1 EEFVA
6 HTPNVNCL
14 ALGHKSGRVLVTG
27 GDDKKVNLWAVGKQN
42 CIMSSRLN
50 TMICR
55 TNLNLY
61 LFLLSGHTTPIECV
75 RFGQTEDLVCAGSQT
90 GALKI
95 WDLEH
100 AKLARTLTG
109 HKSGIRCMDFH
120 PYGELLASGSLDTA
134 IKLWDIRRKGCIFTY
149 KGHNRTVNSLKFS
162 PDGQWIASAGE
173 EGMVKL
179 WDLKAGRQLREFSE
193 HRGPATTVEFHPHE
207 FLLASGSADRTVHFW
222 DLESFQLVSSTEQS
236 HSSAIRCLYFSQGGE
251 CLFAGSHDVLKVY
264 GWEPGRTLDTIPTN
278 WGKVQDIAIAQNQL
292 IGASLH
298 TANVVLYICDL
309 KKIAPLGGISAVSSP
324 FSHGNSLRKSFSKER
339 PISLKKHTLDVR
351 TIEEADKSGTDPEDE
366 VTYADIPNVTDY
378 RDVFQPSRALSRT
391 PPPETLEAF
400 QEPHD
405 IDPAQPQILQN
416 LSTSMSN
423 LSTIEREEMPS
434 MPSPSSPPPPAPTLS
449 LMKPVPV
456 RVQPIKSSM
465 PVQRNSI
472 MSTSQIRANL
482 QANNGLN
489 QRASKNFAS
498 IPPLRQNITPFPG
511 KRMSINE
518 QTVSAPSHP
527 LGPQRSNST
536 LTPRVAPM
544 AAVIPVMDDGK
555 LKNRVPSPDSPKH
568 CLKRQSSR
576 DGEQGYES
584 DYPVQINNIRHSPS
598 DPALN
603 RPNTAQSRSTS
614 LNRTFATSTVLS
626 ARNASTNTSSST
638 RKLPN
643 KAQVPPNPK
652 VDVLPQIPKSILSQI
667 RKVTDKEEVVPMS
680 ADKPYGL
687 DVENFLP
694 HSYTSPTVLDYPQ
707 GVLTEMSEAEVQN
720 SMSRSHDSM
729 MAVLKSRH
737 RSLQIIYSLWQN
749 KDLKA
754 AVDSAVAMNDLAVIV
769 DLLSILTLKPTG
781 ARTLY
786 RPSIRKQE
794 RAESN
799 QCCETGFHSHSTI
812 VLILNVRTIR
822 RQTSCKLHNIASC
835 LYITI
840 ACSALRLILRN
851 FASVIKSNV
860 EAPLHTIGVDVSR
873 EERYHKCLSCH
884 EKLLAIRAIL
894 LKKQSTPGKLGASF
908 RELAVLIRSLE

>member
-1 EEFVA
+1 MASSTRRSWKLQEFVA

-42 CIMSSRLN
+42 CIMS
-50 TMICR
+50 
-55 TNLNLY
+55 
-61 LFLLSGHTTPIECV
+61 LSGHTTPIECV

-236 HSSAIRCLYFSQGGE
+236 SSAIRCLYFSQGGE
-251 CLFAGSHDVLKVY
+251 CLFVGSHDVLKVY
-264 GWEPGRTLDTIPTN
+264 GWEPSRTLDTIPTG

-292 IGASLH
+292 IGASFH
-298 TANVVLYICDL
+298 TANVTLYVCDL
-309 KKIAPLGGISAVSSP
+309 KKVAPLGGISAVSSP
-324 FSHGNSLRKSFSKER
+324 FSHGNSLRKSFSRER
-339 PISLKKHTLDVR
+339 PIGLKKHTLDVR

-366 VTYADIPNVTDY
+366 ATYADIPSVTEY
-378 RDVFQPSRALSRT
+378 RDIFQPSRALSRT
-391 PPPETLEAF
+391 PPPEFSEAS

-405 IDPAQPQILQN
+405 IDPTQPQILQN

-423 LSTIEREEMPS
+423 LSIIECEEVPPVS
-434 MPSPSSPPPPAPTLS
+434 LPSSPPPPAPTLS

-456 RVQPIKSSM
+456 PVRVQPIKSS
-465 PVQRNSI
+465 PPIQRNPI
-472 MSTSQIRANL
+472 TSTSQIRANL
-482 QANNGLN
+482 QANNSLN

-498 IPPLRQNITPFPG
+498 IPPLRQNITPLPG
-511 KRMSINE
+511 KRVNTTD
-518 QTVSAPSHP
+518 QAVPAPP

-555 LKNRVPSPDSPKH
+555 LKNRVPSPDSPKYY
-568 CLKRQSSR
+568 LKRQSSR
-576 DGEQGYES
+576 DGEQQGYES

-614 LNRTFATSTVLS
+614 LNRNFTTSTMLS
-626 ARNASTNTSSST
+626 ARTVSTTTSLST
-638 RKLPN
+638 RKPPN
-643 KAQVPPNPK
+643 KAQIPPNPK
-652 VDVLPQIPKSILSQI
+652 VDVRVSQI
-667 RKVTDKEEVVPMS
+667 RNNVEEMDKEELVPMS

-694 HSYTSPTVLDYPQ
+694 HSYTGSTSLGYSQ
-707 GVLTEMSEAEVQN
+707 MGVLTEMSEAEVLN
-720 SMSRSHDSM
+720 SMMRSHDSM

-737 RSLQIIYSLWQN
+737 RSLQIIYSLWHN

-754 AVDSAVAMNDLAVIV
+754 AMESAVAMNDLAIIV
-769 DLLSILTLKPTG
+769 DLLGILTLKPTMWN
-781 ARTLY
+781 LDLC
-786 RPSIRKQE
+786 
-794 RAESN
+794 N
-799 QCCETGFHSHSTI
+799 
-812 VLILNVRTIR
+812 
-822 RQTSCKLHNIASC
+822 C
-835 LYITI
+835 LLGPISDLLQSKYEMYITV

-851 FASVIKSNV
+851 FAPVIKSNV

-873 EERYHKCLSCH
+873 EERYHKCLSCY
-884 EKLLAIRAIL
+884 EKLSAIRAIL
-894 LKKQSTPGKLGASF
+894 LKKQSTSGKLGASF
-908 RELAVLIRSLE
+908 RELAVLIRNLE

>member
-1 EEFVA
+1 MASSTRRSWKLQEFVA

-42 CIMSSRLN
+42 CIMS
-50 TMICR
+50 
-55 TNLNLY
+55 
-61 LFLLSGHTTPIECV
+61 LSGHTTPIECV

-149 KGHNRTVNSLKFS
+149 KGHNRIVNSLKFS

-298 TANVVLYICDL
+298 TANVALYICDL

-339 PISLKKHTLDVR
+339 PIGLKKHTLDVR

-366 VTYADIPNVTDY
+366 ATYADIPSVTEY

-391 PPPETLEAF
+391 PPPETPEAF

-423 LSTIEREEMPS
+423 LSTIEREDMPS

-449 LMKPVPV
+449 LAKPVPV
-456 RVQPIKSSM
+456 RVQPIKSSP

-472 MSTSQIRANL
+472 MPTSQIRTNL

-511 KRMSINE
+511 KRMSTTE
-518 QTVSAPSHP
+518 QTMSAPSHP

-614 LNRTFATSTVLS
+614 LNRNFATSTVLS

-638 RKLPN
+638 RKLLN

-652 VDVLPQIPKSILSQI
+652 IDVLPQIPKSILSQI
-667 RKVTDKEEVVPMS
+667 RKVTDKEELVPMS
-680 ADKPYGL
+680 TDKPYGL

-694 HSYTSPTVLDYPQ
+694 HSYTSPAALDYPQ
-707 GVLTEMSEAEVQN
+707 SVLTEMSETEVLN
-720 SMSRSHDSM
+720 SMMRSHDSM

-769 DLLSILTLKPTG
+769 DLLSILTLKPTMWNLDLCNSLLG
-781 ARTLY
+781 PISELFQSRY
-786 RPSIRKQE
+786 E
-794 RAESN
+794 M
-799 QCCETGFHSHSTI
+799 
-812 VLILNVRTIR
+812 
-822 RQTSCKLHNIASC
+822 
-835 LYITI
+835 YITV

-873 EERYHKCLSCH
+873 EERYHKCLSCY
-884 EKLLAIRAIL
+884 EKLSAIRAIL

>member
-1 EEFVA
+1 MASSTRRSWKLQEFVA
-6 HTPNVNCL
+6 HTPNANCL

-42 CIMSSRLN
+42 CIMS
-50 TMICR
+50 
-55 TNLNLY
+55 
-61 LFLLSGHTTPIECV
+61 LSGHTTPIECV

-264 GWEPGRTLDTIPTN
+264 GWEPGRTLDTIPTG
-278 WGKVQDIAIAQNQL
+278 WGKVQDIAVAQNQL

-298 TANVVLYICDL
+298 TASVVLYVCDL

-324 FSHGNSLRKSFSKER
+324 FSHGNSLRKSFSRER
-339 PISLKKHTLDVR
+339 PIGLKKHTLDVR

-366 VTYADIPNVTDY
+366 ATYADIPNVTDY
-378 RDVFQPSRALSRT
+378 RDIFQPSRALSRT
-391 PPPETLEAF
+391 PPPPESFEAF

-423 LSTIEREEMPS
+423 LSTMEREEVPS
-434 MPSPSSPPPPAPTLS
+434 VTSPSSPSPPAPTLS
-449 LMKPVPV
+449 LTKPMPV
-456 RVQPIKSSM
+456 RVQPIKSSP
-465 PVQRNSI
+465 PVQRNSFT
-472 MSTSQIRANL
+472 STSQIRANL

-498 IPPLRQNITPFPG
+498 IPPLRQSITPFPG
-511 KRMSINE
+511 KRAVANE
-518 QTVSAPSHP
+518 QAVPPHP

-568 CLKRQSSR
+568 YLKRQSSR

-598 DPALN
+598 DPVLN

-614 LNRTFATSTVLS
+614 LNRNFATSTALS
-626 ARNASTNTSSST
+626 ARNASTTTSSST

-643 KAQVPPNPK
+643 KAQIPPNPK
-652 VDVLPQIPKSILSQI
+652 VDIRVSQI
-667 RKVTDKEEVVPMS
+667 RTNVEEVEKEELVPMS

-694 HSYTSPTVLDYPQ
+694 HSYTGPTALGYPQ
-707 GVLTEMSEAEVQN
+707 MGVLTEMSEAEVLN
-720 SMSRSHDSM
+720 SMMRSHDSI

-737 RSLQIIYSLWQN
+737 RSLQIIYSLWHN

-754 AVDSAVAMNDLAVIV
+754 AVESAVAMNDLAVIV
-769 DLLSILTLKPTG
+769 DLLGILTLKPTMWNLDLCNSLLG
-781 ARTLY
+781 PISDLFQSKY
-786 RPSIRKQE
+786 E
-794 RAESN
+794 M
-799 QCCETGFHSHSTI
+799 
-812 VLILNVRTIR
+812 
-822 RQTSCKLHNIASC
+822 
-835 LYITI
+835 YITV

-851 FASVIKSNV
+851 FAPVIKSNV

-873 EERYHKCLSCH
+873 EERYHKCLSCY
-884 EKLLAIRAIL
+884 EKLTAIRAIL

>member
-1 EEFVA
+1 M
-6 HTPNVNCL
+6 
-14 ALGHKSGRVLVTG
+14 GHKSGRVLVTG

-42 CIMSSRLN
+42 CIMS
-50 TMICR
+50 
-55 TNLNLY
+55 
-61 LFLLSGHTTPIECV
+61 LSGHTTPIECV

-236 HSSAIRCLYFSQGGE
+236 HSSTIRCLYFSQGGE

-264 GWEPGRTLDTIPTN
+264 GWEPARTLDTIPTG
-278 WGKVQDIAIAQNQL
+278 WGKVQDIAVAQNQL
-292 IGASLH
+292 IGASFH
-298 TANVVLYICDL
+298 TANVVLYVCDL
-309 KKIAPLGGISAVSSP
+309 KKIAPLGGMSAVGSP
-324 FSHGNSLRKSFSKER
+324 FNHGNSLRKSFSRER
-339 PISLKKHTLDVR
+339 PLGLKKHPLDVR

-366 VTYADIPNVTDY
+366 GSFADIPNVTEY
-378 RDVFQPSRALSRT
+378 RDIFQPSRALSRT
-391 PPPETLEAF
+391 PPPESSEAF

-405 IDPAQPQILQN
+405 IDPTQPQILQN

-423 LSTIEREEMPS
+423 LNTMEHNEIPS
-434 MPSPSSPPPPAPTLS
+434 IQSPSSPPSSPPPAS
-449 LMKPVPV
+449 LTKPVPV
-456 RVQPIKSSM
+456 RVQPIKSSP
-465 PVQRNSI
+465 PVQRNMI
-472 MSTSQIRANL
+472 TSTSQIRANL
-482 QANNGLN
+482 QANNGLSN
-489 QRASKNFAS
+489 RTSKTFAS

-511 KRMSINE
+511 KRTGTND
-518 QTVSAPSHP
+518 TVTQSSQP

-568 CLKRQSSR
+568 YLKRQCSR
-576 DGEQGYES
+576 DSAEQGYES
-584 DYPVQINNIRHSPS
+584 DYPVQINSIRHSPS

-603 RPNTAQSRSTS
+603 RPNTTQSRSTS
-614 LNRTFATSTVLS
+614 LNRNFAASTALS
-626 ARNASTNTSSST
+626 ARNASATTSST
-638 RKLPN
+638 RKPN
-643 KAQVPPNPK
+643 KAQIPPNPK
-652 VDVLPQIPKSILSQI
+652 VDIRVSQI
-667 RKVTDKEEVVPMS
+667 RNNIEDTEKEEEELVPMS

-694 HSYTSPTVLDYPQ
+694 HSYTGSTVLGYSQ
-707 GVLTEMSEAEVQN
+707 MGVLTEMSEAEVLN
-720 SMSRSHDSM
+720 SMMRSHDSM

-737 RSLQIIYSLWQN
+737 RSLQIIYSLWHN

-754 AVDSAVAMNDLAVIV
+754 ALESAVAMNDLAVIV
-769 DLLSILTLKPTG
+769 DLLGILTLKPTMWNLDMCNSLLG
-781 ARTLY
+781 PISDLLQSKY
-786 RPSIRKQE
+786 E
-794 RAESN
+794 M
-799 QCCETGFHSHSTI
+799 
-812 VLILNVRTIR
+812 
-822 RQTSCKLHNIASC
+822 
-835 LYITI
+835 YITV

-851 FASVIKSNV
+851 FAPVIKSNV
-860 EAPLHTIGVDVSR
+860 ETPLHTIGVDVSR
-873 EERYHKCLSCH
+873 EERYHKCLSCY
-884 EKLLAIRAIL
+884 EKLSAIRAVL
-894 LKKQSTPGKLGASF
+894 LKKQSTTPGKLSASF
-908 RELAVLIRSLE
+908 RELAVLIRNLE

>member
-1 EEFVA
+1 MASSTRRSWKLQEFAA

-42 CIMSSRLN
+42 CIMS
-50 TMICR
+50 
-55 TNLNLY
+55 
-61 LFLLSGHTTPIECV
+61 LSGHTTPIECV

-179 WDLKAGRQLREFSE
+179 WDLKAGRQLKEFSE

-264 GWEPGRTLDTIPTN
+264 GWEPGRTLDTIPTG
-278 WGKVQDIAIAQNQL
+278 WGKVQDIAVAQNQL

-298 TANVVLYICDL
+298 TANVVLYVCDL

-339 PISLKKHTLDVR
+339 PIGLKKHTLDVR

-366 VTYADIPNVTDY
+366 ATFADIPNVTEY
-378 RDVFQPSRALSRT
+378 RDIFQPSRAY
-391 PPPETLEAF
+391 
-400 QEPHD
+400 
-405 IDPAQPQILQN
+405 PAQPQILQN

-423 LSTIEREEMPS
+423 ISTMEREEVPS
-434 MPSPSSPPPPAPTLS
+434 VLTPSSSPPAPTLS
-449 LMKPVPV
+449 LTKPVPV
-456 RVQPIKSSM
+456 RVQPIKSSP

-472 MSTSQIRANL
+472 TTTSQIRANL
-482 QANNGLN
+482 QAANNSLN
-489 QRASKNFAS
+489 QRTSKNFAS
-498 IPPLRQNITPFPG
+498 IPPLRQSITPFPG
-511 KRMSINE
+511 KRVAVND
-518 QTVSAPSHP
+518 QTVSHP

-555 LKNRVPSPDSPKH
+555 LKTRVPSPDSPKH
-568 CLKRQSSR
+568 YLKRQNSR

-603 RPNTAQSRSTS
+603 RPNTAQTRSTS
-614 LNRTFATSTVLS
+614 LNRNFSTSTALS
-626 ARNASTNTSSST
+626 ARNASTTMSSST

-643 KAQVPPNPK
+643 KAQISPNPK
-652 VDVLPQIPKSILSQI
+652 VDIRVSQI
-667 RKVTDKEEVVPMS
+667 RTNVEDVEKEELVPMS
-680 ADKPYGL
+680 TDKPYGL

-694 HSYTSPTVLDYPQ
+694 HSYTSPAALGYPQ
-707 GVLTEMSEAEVQN
+707 MGVLTEMSEAEVLN
-720 SMSRSHDSM
+720 SMMRNHDSM

-737 RSLQIIYSLWQN
+737 RSLQIIYSLWHN

-769 DLLSILTLKPTG
+769 DLLGILTLKPPMWNLDLCNSLLG
-781 ARTLY
+781 PISDLFQSKY
-786 RPSIRKQE
+786 
-794 RAESN
+794 
-799 QCCETGFHSHSTI
+799 ET
-812 VLILNVRTIR
+812 
-822 RQTSCKLHNIASC
+822 
-835 LYITI
+835 YITV

-851 FASVIKSNV
+851 FAPVIKSNV

-873 EERYHKCLSCH
+873 EERYHKCLSCY
-884 EKLLAIRAIL
+884 EKLSAIRAIL

>member
-1 EEFVA
+1 MASSTRRSWKLQEFVA

-42 CIMSSRLN
+42 CIMS
-50 TMICR
+50 
-55 TNLNLY
+55 
-61 LFLLSGHTTPIECV
+61 LSGHTTPIECV

-236 HSSAIRCLYFSQGGE
+236 SSAIRCLYFSQGGE
-251 CLFAGSHDVLKVY
+251 CLFVGSHDVLKVY
-264 GWEPGRTLDTIPTN
+264 GWEPSRTLDTIPTG

-292 IGASLH
+292 IGASFH
-298 TANVVLYICDL
+298 TANVTLYVCDL
-309 KKIAPLGGISAVSSP
+309 KKVAPLGGISAVSSP
-324 FSHGNSLRKSFSKER
+324 FSHGNSLRKSFSRER
-339 PISLKKHTLDVR
+339 PIGLKKHTLDVR

-366 VTYADIPNVTDY
+366 ATYADIPSVTEY
-378 RDVFQPSRALSRT
+378 RDIFQPSRAYPT
-391 PPPETLEAF
+391 
-400 QEPHD
+400 
-405 IDPAQPQILQN
+405 QPQILQN

-423 LSTIEREEMPS
+423 LSIIECEEVPPVS
-434 MPSPSSPPPPAPTLS
+434 LPSSPPPPAPTLS

-456 RVQPIKSSM
+456 PVRVQPIKSS
-465 PVQRNSI
+465 PPIQRNPI
-472 MSTSQIRANL
+472 TSTSQIRANL
-482 QANNGLN
+482 QANNSLN

-498 IPPLRQNITPFPG
+498 IPPLRQNITPLPG
-511 KRMSINE
+511 KRVNTTD
-518 QTVSAPSHP
+518 QAVPAPP

-555 LKNRVPSPDSPKH
+555 LKNRVPSPDSPKYY
-568 CLKRQSSR
+568 LKRQSSR
-576 DGEQGYES
+576 DGEQQGYES

-614 LNRTFATSTVLS
+614 LNRNFTTSTMLS
-626 ARNASTNTSSST
+626 ARTVSTTTSLST
-638 RKLPN
+638 RKPPN
-643 KAQVPPNPK
+643 KAQIPPNPK
-652 VDVLPQIPKSILSQI
+652 VDVRVSQI
-667 RKVTDKEEVVPMS
+667 RNNVEEMDKEELVPMS

-694 HSYTSPTVLDYPQ
+694 HSYTGSTSLGYSQ
-707 GVLTEMSEAEVQN
+707 MGVLTEMSEAEVLN
-720 SMSRSHDSM
+720 SMMRSHDSM

-737 RSLQIIYSLWQN
+737 RSLQIIYSLWHN

-754 AVDSAVAMNDLAVIV
+754 AMESAVAMNDLAIIV
-769 DLLSILTLKPTG
+769 DLLGILTLKPTMWN
-781 ARTLY
+781 LDLC
-786 RPSIRKQE
+786 
-794 RAESN
+794 N
-799 QCCETGFHSHSTI
+799 
-812 VLILNVRTIR
+812 
-822 RQTSCKLHNIASC
+822 C
-835 LYITI
+835 LLGPISDLLQSKYEMYITV

-851 FASVIKSNV
+851 FAPVIKSNV

-873 EERYHKCLSCH
+873 EERYHKCLSCY
-884 EKLLAIRAIL
+884 EKLSAIRAIL
-894 LKKQSTPGKLGASF
+894 LKKQSTSGKLGASF
-908 RELAVLIRSLE
+908 RELAVLIRNLE

>member
-1 EEFVA
+1 MASSTRRSWKLQEFVA

-42 CIMSSRLN
+42 CIMS
-50 TMICR
+50 
-55 TNLNLY
+55 
-61 LFLLSGHTTPIECV
+61 LSGHTTPIECV

-193 HRGPATTVEFHPHE
+193 HRGSATTVEFHPHE
-207 FLLASGSADRTVHFW
+207 FLLASGSTDKTVHFW

-264 GWEPGRTLDTIPTN
+264 GWEPGRTLDTIPTG
-278 WGKVQDIAIAQNQL
+278 WGKVQDIAVAQNQL

-298 TANVVLYICDL
+298 TANVVLYVCDL

-324 FSHGNSLRKSFSKER
+324 FSHGNSLRKSFSRER
-339 PISLKKHTLDVR
+339 PIGLKKHTLDVR

-366 VTYADIPNVTDY
+366 ATYADIPNVTEY
-378 RDVFQPSRALSRT
+378 RDIFQPNRALSRT
-391 PPPETLEAF
+391 PPLEPPEAF

-416 LSTSMSN
+416 LSTSMAN
-423 LSTIEREEMPS
+423 LSTIEREEVPP
-434 MPSPSSPPPPAPTLS
+434 MPSPSSPCPPAPTLS
-449 LMKPVPV
+449 VTKPVPV
-456 RVQPIKSSM
+456 RVQPIKSS
-465 PVQRNSI
+465 PPIQRNTI
-472 MSTSQIRANL
+472 TSTSQIRANL

-489 QRASKNFAS
+489 QRTSKNFAS

-511 KRMSINE
+511 KKVANNE
-518 QTVSAPSHP
+518 QTVSTPPQP

-568 CLKRQSSR
+568 YLKRQSSR

-614 LNRTFATSTVLS
+614 LNRNFATSTTLS
-626 ARNASTNTSSST
+626 ARNASTTTSTT

-643 KAQVPPNPK
+643 KAQIPPNPK
-652 VDVLPQIPKSILSQI
+652 IDMRVSQI
-667 RKVTDKEEVVPMS
+667 RTNVEDTEKEELVPMS

-694 HSYTSPTVLDYPQ
+694 HSYTGPTALGYPQ
-707 GVLTEMSEAEVQN
+707 MGVLAEMSEAEVLN
-720 SMSRSHDSM
+720 NMMRSHDSM

-737 RSLQIIYSLWQN
+737 RSLQIIYSLWHN

-754 AVDSAVAMNDLAVIV
+754 AVESAVAMNDLAVIV
-769 DLLSILTLKPTG
+769 DLLGILTLKPAMWNLDLCNFLLG
-781 ARTLY
+781 PISDLFQSKY
-786 RPSIRKQE
+786 E
-794 RAESN
+794 M
-799 QCCETGFHSHSTI
+799 
-812 VLILNVRTIR
+812 
-822 RQTSCKLHNIASC
+822 
-835 LYITI
+835 YITV

-851 FASVIKSNV
+851 FAPVIKSNV

-873 EERYHKCLSCH
+873 EERYHKCLSCY
-884 EKLLAIRAIL
+884 EKLSAIRAIL
-894 LKKQSTPGKLGASF
+894 LKKQSTSGKLGASF